1 VTNDVSGWIGNR
13 DFPHLVVGGDGN
25 GESDEHVYTRHR
37 VVRGIEG
44 FEGIFQIGLMQLTER
59 SLANE
64 NRL

>member
-1 VTNDVSGWIGNR
+1 
-13 DFPHLVVGGDGN
+13 LVVGGDGN